1 MLINHKKLIG
11 LAVETQ
17 SHERLGEIAGFV
29 LETEAQT
36 VYQYQVRPT
45 GLSGIFAKEL
55 LVHRQQVISIGQD
68 KMTVDDLVY
77 KELAAAKQAMKR
89 QGVLAKSAVAATEA

>member
-17 SHERLGEIAGFV
+17 SRERLGEIAGFV
-29 LETEAQT
+29 LETEAQMI
-36 VYQYQVRPT
+36 YQYQVRPA

-55 LVHRQQVISIGQD
+55 LVHRQQVISVTEE
-68 KMTVDDLVY
+68 KMVVDDLVY
-77 KELAAAKQAMKR
+77 KELAAAKQAVKR

>member
-11 LAVETQ
+11 LVVETQ
-17 SHERLGEIAGFV
+17 SGERLGEIAGFV

-36 VYQYQVRPT
+36 IYQYQVRPG

-55 LVHRQQVISIGQD
+55 LVHRQQVISISEE
-68 KMTVDDLVY
+68 KMVVDDLVY
-77 KELAAAKQAMKR
+77 KELAAAKQAVKR
-89 QGVLAKSAVAATEA
+89 QGVLAKNAVAATEA

>member
-1 MLINHKKLIG
+1 MLISHKKLIG

-29 LETEAQT
+29 LETETQT
-36 VYQYQVRPT
+36 IYQYQVRPT

-55 LVHRQQVISIGQD
+55 LVHRQQVISIAEE
-68 KMTVDDLVY
+68 KMVVDDLVY
-77 KELAAAKQAMKR
+77 KELAAARRPVAR
-89 QGVLAKSAVAATEA
+89 QSALAKSAVAATEA